1 LRSIELKMPSSFVAD
16 AILLIIGLVK
26 LVNSKNISIDKDTLE
41 RISLFINLLTSND
54 KVSSDILLLDTK
66 ENLDDILKT
75 KEKKRKEV
83 ELFVRIKKDSIF

>member
-1 LRSIELKMPSSFVAD
+1 MPSSFVAD